1 MGHSFSSREQAS
13 FNFMASVS
21 ICSDFGAQTN
31 KSLTLYHPTLGY
43 LCRWPLTLHP
53 ECFDSTHSFQVTAL
67 MSDLHFLMS
76 GLVFTASYPSPCLQP
91 CDCPSLST
99 PQPEHPS
106 EARHLSS
113 SLSTPQVRF
122 CQGFPWQI
130 QAPECIHWVGDTIQP
145 FCPLLSPCHPAFNLS
160 QHQDL
165 FWWVNS
171 SHQVAKVLEF
181 KLQHQSFQWLFRTDF
196 L

>member
-1 MGHSFSSREQAS
+1 
-13 FNFMASVS
+13 MASVS

-106 EARHLSS
+106 EALHLSS

-130 QAPECIHWVGDTIQP
+130 QAPECIPNSHSVFFSPQTLTHLVLAKMNHSPRKICILLFLMGP
-145 FCPLLSPCHPAFNLS
+145 SRFLSP
-160 QHQDL
+160 
-165 FWWVNS
+165 
-171 SHQVAKVLEF
+171 
-181 KLQHQSFQWLFRTDF
+181 KL
-196 L
+196 